1 MITVVVITSIQSKM
15 ARAAL
20 GWSLRD
26 LAAAAGVGVNTANN
40 LEHGSDARI
49 STARKIQEAYEA
61 EGIEFVPGGV
71 IYHPND

>member
-1 MITVVVITSIQSKM
+1 MIAVVVITSTQSKM

-61 EGIEFVPGGV
+61 EGIEFIEDGV
-71 IYHPND
+71 RYRPNE